1 MWLTD
6 LTGRLGTRFKLDDS
20 FLCAGGIGGKDTCK
34 GDGGGPLVCPSNQH
48 PDTYVQVKNTRMVPV
63 MNKMCRLVSWR
74 GASGVG
80 RITSPGC
87 TRP

>member
-34 GDGGGPLVCPSNQH
+34 GDGGGPLVCPSKQQPNS
-48 PDTYVQVKNTRMVPV
+48 YVQVSYIMISL
-63 MNKMCRLVSWR
+63 KMDIYMCAGWYSGLGYRVWR
-74 GASGVG
+74 G
-80 RITSPGC
+80 
-87 TRP
+87 